1 MPTIRSASDRPRGQS
16 DGGLPSRRYP
26 PVVETTKGSVVAVSA
41 SRAHGLSKD
50 PQRQILLVA
59 GVGVEGDAHA
69 GPTVQHRSR
78 VAADPSQPNL
88 RQVHLT
94 QAELHGELAAA
105 GFEVEPGALGE
116 NITTRGLDLL
126 ALPLGTVLGLGYEAL
141 VAVTGLRNPCVQL
154 DEYQAGLLKAV
165 AYRDGDGTLIRKVGI
180 MAVVLAGG
188 IVSPDMP
195 VTVSLP
201 PKPHKPLDRV

>member
-1 MPTIRSASDRPRGQS
+1 
-16 DGGLPSRRYP
+16 
-26 PVVETTKGSVVAVSA
+26 
-41 SRAHGLSKD
+41 
-50 PQRQILLVA
+50 
-59 GVGVEGDAHA
+59 
-69 GPTVQHRSR
+69 
-78 VAADPSQPNL
+78 
-88 RQVHLT
+88 
-94 QAELHGELAAA
+94 LAAA